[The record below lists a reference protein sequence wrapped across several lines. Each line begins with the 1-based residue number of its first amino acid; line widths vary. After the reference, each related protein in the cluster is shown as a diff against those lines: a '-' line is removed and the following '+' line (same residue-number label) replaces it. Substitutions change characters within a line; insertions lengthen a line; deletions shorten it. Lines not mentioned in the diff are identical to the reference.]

1 MNFNNISKKNQN
13 IAICVFAIAMLLY
26 STAIGIYECET
37 GGVAAKLTIEYHD
50 YSVPISNNSA
60 IRIAIDAF
68 PRDIY
73 KNTKETSYIML
84 ACGIIGLVGVIS
96 TIMHAINKRNLVDF
110 AMASAITN
118 CIVILIPFCFSAF
131 LTWKLN
137 SLSDADI
144 DAWDSVDSGF
154 IDNLERAQSLLIATV
169 IPGVVWSVI
178 ACVVYTKL
186 D

>member
-1 MNFNNISKKNQN
+1 MNFNNLSKKNQH

-26 STAIGIYECET
+26 SSAIGIYECET
-37 GGVAAKLTIEYHD
+37 GGIAAKLTIEYHD

-73 KNTKETSYIML
+73 KNTKETAYIML
-84 ACGIIGLVGVIS
+84 ACGVIGLVGVIA
-96 TIMHAINKRNLVDF
+96 TVVHASLKRNLVDF
-110 AMASAITN
+110 AFASAITN
-118 CIVILIPFCFSAF
+118 CIVILIPFCYSAF

-144 DAWDSVDSGF
+144 NAWDSVDTGF
-154 IDNLERAQSLLIATV
+154 IDNLERAQSLMIATIV
-169 IPGVVWSVI
+169 PGVIWVII
-178 ACVVYTKL
+178 ACVAYTKM